1 MKYNLNKDLIEGLR
15 DSTNNE
21 FVGNINFLIY
31 SLIEEAV
38 KELAVKS
45 SFIQLDKIRVEPVNE
60 IYLGAVCSN
69 SEYTYFLGIPNKE
82 IELNSLEKKHY
93 FKNLWNRFVRAWRIT
108 RNKPKKRRKKDKD
121 TVNDANIPDRNITKY
136 TIDDL
141 KSDIVTQLSNLVTPS
156 TIIYE
161 YEDHIS
167 ILGRE
172 DLGANVKVN
181 IYVCLY
187 DDKND
192 IYKLYNNRKN
202 KFYEIDMKQR
212 FKNLDN
218 KLETCGENFVDMV
231 RVYNSLYS
239 KSYNKI
245 PNQILIESLL
255 CACPDSLYSNDLYQ
269 TFINISNYI
278 RLTDVSAIRS
288 VCDNTKAIFKEKL
301 IVDVNAQV
309 DFSRLIRLLDAYKI

>member
-1 MKYNLNKDLIEGLR
+1 MKYNLNKELIEGLR

-21 FVGNINFLIY
+21 FVENINNLVY
-31 SLIEEAV
+31 YLVTESM

-45 SFIQLDKIRVEPVNE
+45 SFIQIDKISLIPVNE

-82 IELNSLEKKHY
+82 IELNSLEKKHF
-93 FKNLWNRFVRAWRIT
+93 FKNLWNRFVRAWRIS
-108 RNKPKKRRKKDKD
+108 RNKPKRKKKKNDEED
-121 TVNDANIPDRNITKY
+121 VNLPTRTLSKY

-141 KSDIVTQLSNLVTPS
+141 KTDIVNQLSNFVTPT

-167 ILGRE
+167 IIGRE
-172 DLGANVKVN
+172 DLGSNVKVN

-192 IYKLYNNRKN
+192 VYKLYNGRKN
-202 KFYEIDMKQR
+202 KFYDIDLKQR
-212 FKNLDN
+212 FKNLN
-218 KLETCGENFVDMV
+218 KKYETCGENFVDMV
-231 RVYNSLYS
+231 RIYNSLYS
-239 KSYNKI
+239 KAFNKI

-278 RLTDVSAIRS
+278 RLVDVSAIRS
-288 VCDNTKAIFKEKL
+288 IYDNTKSIFKEKL

-309 DFSRLIRLLDAYKI
+309 DFSRLIKLLDLYKI